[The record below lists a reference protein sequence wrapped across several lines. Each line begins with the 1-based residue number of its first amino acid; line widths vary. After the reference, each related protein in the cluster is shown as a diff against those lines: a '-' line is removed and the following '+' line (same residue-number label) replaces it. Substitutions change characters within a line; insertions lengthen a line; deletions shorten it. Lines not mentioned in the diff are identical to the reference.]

1 MATYI
6 VLIHFTDQGIRGV
19 KDSPERARAFMAA
32 TKKAGATVKEFS
44 WTLGRSDLVSILDAP
59 AVETVTALGLS
70 VGKLGNVRTE
80 TLCAFDKAGMEAIL
94 KKVV

>member
-6 VLIHFTDQGIRGV
+6 VLCHFTDQGVRNV

-32 TKKAGATVKEFS
+32 VKNAGATVKEFY
-44 WTLGRSDLVSILDAP
+44 WTLGRYDMVSILDAP
-59 AVETVTALGLS
+59 DIETVTALGLS

-80 TLCAFDKAGMEAIL
+80 TLCAFDKTVMEAIL